1 MGSSSSNDAIR
12 SITSWGMSLAPRTSA
27 ASPKKPTEEF
37 GSLTFNEEV
46 QRARLPKDVYRALR
60 RAVAQGEAID
70 PNVADIIASAL
81 KDWAVEHGA
90 THYTHWFQPLTGITA
105 EKHDSFLSPSADGR
119 AVAEFSGKEL
129 VRGEPD
135 ASSFP
140 SGGMRS
146 TFEARGY
153 TAWDPTSP
161 PWLLN
166 TSHGTTLVIPTAF
179 VSWTGEALDKKTPLL
194 RSMESLSKQAVRI
207 LKLFGSKA
215 QRVTTT
221 CGPEQEY
228 FLVDRQFFFNRP
240 DLINAGRTLF
250 GARPPKGQEME
261 DHYFGSI
268 PDRVLA
274 FMMEVERELYRVGVP
289 LKTRHNEVAPGQ
301 FEVAP
306 IFENA
311 NVATDHQ
318 MMTMEMLRRIAPKYG
333 LACLMHEKPFAGVNG
348 SGKHLNWS
356 MSDEIGNNLL
366 NPGDTP
372 HDNIQFLVFCAA
384 VLRAV
389 NKFQGLLRFSIAS
402 AGNDHRLGA
411 NEAPPAIISIFLGDQ
426 LTDIFQQIEKAG
438 SAKTTKSG
446 GILDI
451 GVAVLPKLPRD
462 AGDRNRTSPFAF
474 TGNKFEFR
482 AVSANQSIAFPN
494 VVLNL
499 AVTES
504 LDYCATELEKGLK
517 EGKKLQAAVK
527 SLLTKLIK
535 ENKRIIFNGNGYS
548 DEWQKE
554 AAKRGLLNHR
564 TSVDAYNEA
573 IKPEV
578 LATFEKYG
586 VLSGREVHARYDVEV
601 EHYNKTIN
609 VEAQLMVLMAN
620 RYILPAGYRYQQQL
634 AENVAAVKA
643 AGATAKETRHMLDQ
657 VCALTDACK
666 LGVDA
671 LQSLLEHE
679 TNGNAEK
686 HARYF
691 RDKVIPAMDTL
702 REAGDGLESLVPH
715 DMWSLPTYRE
725 MLFVK

>member
-1 MGSSSSNDAIR
+1 MGSASSGAAIK
-12 SITSWGMSLAPRTSA
+12 SISDWSLNVQPTAGAQPRK
-27 ASPKKPTEEF
+27 ASDDF

-46 QRARLPKDVYRALR
+46 QRARLPKDVFRALR
-60 RAVAQGEAID
+60 RAIAHGD
-70 PNVADIIASAL
+70 PIEPSVADIVASAL

-90 THYTHWFQPLTGITA
+90 THYTHWFQPMTGITA
-105 EKHDSFLSPSADGR
+105 EKHDSFLNPTSDGR
-119 AVAEFSGKEL
+119 AVAEFGGKEL
-129 VRGEPD
+129 IKGEPD

-161 PWLLN
+161 PWLLV
-166 TSHGTTLVIPTAF
+166 TSSGTTLVIPTAF
-179 VSWTGEALDKKTPLL
+179 VSWTGDALDKKTPLL
-194 RSMESLSKQAVRI
+194 RSMEALSKQAVRV
-207 LKLFGSKA
+207 LRLFGSKSH
-215 QRVTTT
+215 RVVAT

-228 FLVDRQFFFNRP
+228 FLIDRQFYFARP

-274 FMMEVERELYRVGVP
+274 FMMEAERELYRVGVP
-289 LKTRHNEVAPGQ
+289 IKTRHNEVAPGQ

-318 MMTMEMLRRIAPKYG
+318 MMTMEMLRRMAPKFG

-348 SGKHLNWS
+348 SGKHVNWS
-356 MSDEIGNNLL
+356 MSDDLGNNLL
-366 NPGDTP
+366 NPGETP
-372 HDNIQFLVFCAA
+372 HDNIQFLVFVAA
-384 VLRAV
+384 MLRAV

-426 LTDIFQQIEKAG
+426 LTDIFQQLEKAG
-438 SAKTTKSG
+438 SAKSTKSG

-451 GVAVLPKLPRD
+451 GASVLPKLPRD

-482 AVSANQSIAFPN
+482 AVSANQSIALPIVALN
-494 VVLNL
+494 V
-499 AVTES
+499 AVAEA

-517 EGKKLQAAVK
+517 EGKKLQGAVK
-527 SLLTKLIK
+527 TLLVKIIK
-535 ENKRIIFNGNGYS
+535 DNKRIIFNGNGYS

-554 AAKRGLLNHR
+554 AGKRGLLNHR
-564 TSVDAYNEA
+564 TSVDAFGEA
-573 IKPEV
+573 IKPDV
-578 LATFEKYG
+578 VKAFERFG
-586 VLSGREVHARYDVEV
+586 VLNGRELRARYDVAV
-601 EHYNKTIN
+601 EQYNKTIN

-620 RYILPAGYRYQQQL
+620 RYILPAAYEYQGSL
-634 AENVAAVKA
+634 AQSVTAVKA
-643 AGATAKETRHMLDQ
+643 AGANAKEARRALDHI
-657 VCALTDACK
+657 CRLTDEFK
-666 LGVDA
+666 VRVDGLQA
-671 LQSLLEHE
+671 LLDHDGSDD
-679 TNGNAEK
+679 AEK
-686 HARYF
+686 HAKFF
-691 RDKVIPAMDTL
+691 RDKVVPAMNAL
-702 REAGDGLESLVPH
+702 RETGDALECIVPH
-715 DMWSLPTYRE
+715 DVWPLPTYRE

>member
-1 MGSSSSNDAIR
+1 MGSPSSNDAIR
-12 SITSWGMSLAPRTSA
+12 SISNWAIAPVQPRPA
-27 ASPKKPTEEF
+27 GQRKATEEF
-37 GSLTFNEEV
+37 GSLTFSEEV

-60 RAVAQGEAID
+60 RAVAQGEPIEA
-70 PNVADIIASAL
+70 NVADIIASAL

-161 PWLLN
+161 PWLLVTGN
-166 TSHGTTLVIPTAF
+166 GVTLVIPTAF

-194 RSMESLSKQAVRI
+194 RSMEGLSKQAVRI
-207 LKLFGSKA
+207 LRLFGSKA
-215 QRVTTT
+215 QRVTAT

-228 FLVDRQFFFNRP
+228 FLVDRQFYFARP

-274 FMMEVERELYRVGVP
+274 FMMEVERELYKVGVP

-301 FEVAP
+301 YEVAP

-356 MSDEIGNNLL
+356 MADELGNNLL

-372 HDNIQFLVFCAA
+372 HENIQFLVFCAA
-384 VLRAV
+384 VIRAV

-451 GVAVLPKLPRD
+451 GVGVLPKLPRD

-482 AVSANQSIAFPN
+482 AVSSNQSIALPN
-494 VVLNL
+494 VALNI

-527 SLLTKLIK
+527 QLLVKLVK

-564 TSVDAYNEA
+564 TSVDAYGEA
-573 IKPEV
+573 MKPEV
-578 LATFEKYG
+578 VKAFETYG
-586 VLSGREVHARYDVEV
+586 VLTEREWQARYEIAVEQ
-601 EHYNKTIN
+601 YNKTIN

-620 RYILPAGYRYQQQL
+620 RYILPAAYRYQGEL
-634 AENVAAVKA
+634 AGSIAAVKA
-643 AGATAKETRHMLDQ
+643 AGATSKESRRALDEI
-657 VCALTDACK
+657 CRASDECK
-666 LGVDA
+666 VRVDQ
-671 LQSLLEHE
+671 LQRLLEHE
-679 TNGNAEK
+679 SNGDGEK

-691 RDKVIPAMDTL
+691 RDKVVPAMVAL
-702 REAGDGLESLVPH
+702 RDAGDILEGIVPH
-715 DMWSLPTYRE
+715 DVWPFPTYRE
-725 MLFVK
+725 MLFIK